1 MGIIA
6 SEHQT
11 NAIGDGAA
19 LNHFNWG
26 AFWFDWIWG
35 LANGCL
41 GQMKMFIII
50 SLCMMVVWLI
60 PIVNIFVI
68 PILALVLLGLKIYYG
83 IKGNEW
89 AYDGRAFYNME
100 DMEATQKRWGIAAG
114 VVFALI
120 VLYVVVVITF
130 SSILVAALTGGF
142 GGSAGA
148 GRSVAGPSYA
158 KDIVADIVKGEK
170 TNGKFASGPAAVD
183 YLLENSSFVKSQSA
197 LFKASK
203 YRANSFK
210 MYMEDNPD
218 TIYYL
223 FLVKKE
229 ANCSL
234 SQKNCYVVRYHMH
247 TKGETPRMAE
257 KVYFDNSGKT
267 KAASLSSK

>member
-6 SEHQT
+6 SENQT

-35 LANGCL
+35 LANGSL
-41 GQMKMFIII
+41 GKMKVILIIY
-50 SLCMMVVWLI
+50 LL
-60 PIVNIFVI
+60 NIAVCII
-68 PILALVLLGLKIYYG
+68 PILNAIIFLLSLLPILCLKIYYG

-89 AYDGRAFYNME
+89 AYDGRAFYNIE
-100 DMEATQKRWGIAAG
+100 DMDATQKRWGLAAG
-114 VVFALI
+114 VMFALI
-120 VLYVVVVITF
+120 VLYVVIVIAF
-130 SSILVAALTGGF
+130 SSLLTAALTSGF
-142 GGSAGA
+142 GGKMGA
-148 GRSVAGPSYA
+148 GSSAAGPSYA

-170 TNGKFASGPAAVD
+170 TNGKFASGPDAVD
-183 YLLENSSFVKSQSA
+183 YLLENSSFVKSQSV

-218 TIYYL
+218 TIFYL

-234 SQKNCYVVRYHMH
+234 SQKNCYVTRYHTH
-247 TKGETPRMAE
+247 TKGETPRIAE

-267 KAASLSSK
+267 KSAKLSSK